1 MQHHAGDGVQ
11 CVACGLAH
19 VIVVKQLGND
29 LGVGLGDE
37 AEALVEQT
45 LLDPLIVFNDSVVY
59 DGNLLVTGIMR
70 VCVDDGRLA
79 MGRPAGMP
87 MPQLP
92 GTALPPSVISLRTF
106 RRPLAL
112 TTSILPAAFC
122 TAIPA
127 ES

>member
-1 MQHHAGDGVQ
+1 MQHHACDGVQ

-45 LLDPLIVFNDSVVY
+45 ILDLLIVFNDSVVY

-79 MGRPAGMP
+79 MGRPAGMADAAAA
-87 MPQLP
+87 
-92 GTALPPSVISLRTF
+92 GHGAAAVGH
-106 RRPLAL
+106 LAQDL
-112 TTSILPAAFC
+112 
-122 TAIPA
+122 
-127 ES
+127 

>member
-11 CVACGLAH
+11 RVACGLAH

-37 AEALVEQT
+37 AEALVDQT
-45 LLDPLIVFNDSVVY
+45 LLDLLIVFNDSVVY

-79 MGRPAGMP
+79 MGRPAGMADAAAA
-87 MPQLP
+87 
-92 GTALPPSVISLRTF
+92 GHGAAAVGH
-106 RRPLAL
+106 LAQDL
-112 TTSILPAAFC
+112 
-122 TAIPA
+122 
-127 ES
+127 